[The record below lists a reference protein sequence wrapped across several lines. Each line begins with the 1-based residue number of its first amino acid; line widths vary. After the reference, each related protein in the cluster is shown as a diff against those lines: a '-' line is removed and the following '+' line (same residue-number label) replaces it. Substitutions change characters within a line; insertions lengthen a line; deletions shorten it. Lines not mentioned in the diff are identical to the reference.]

1 MSPPLLPDPIGE
13 PTQETP
19 VRRTV
24 YNRPAWM
31 VRGQQ
36 DEDTEIPE
44 DASRKKSRAWVFAAD
59 IFTTPAAN
67 INPPMPLDVDNG
79 LPGIELWFGKE
90 ENSEVGLL
98 CHLDSWAAM
107 NTGNLRVH

>member
-44 DASRKKSRAWVFAAD
+44 DASRKKSRAWVFTAD
-59 IFTTPAAN
+59 MFTTPAAN
-67 INPPMPLDVDNG
+67 INPPMWTMDFLG
-79 LPGIELWFGKE
+79 LSYSSGKRRTRK
-90 ENSEVGLL
+90 SIYY
-98 CHLDSWAAM
+98 AI
-107 NTGNLRVH
+107 